1 MTEPFRVTVAVDG
14 KQLGPFQVAA
24 KDALLAI
31 AVVKFKMYDVLNGKK
46 RLKFEAEPWNRQTVT
61 NVTEV
66 G

>member
-1 MTEPFRVTVAVDG
+1 MSEEFRVTVTIEGEVF
-14 KQLGPFQVAA
+14 GPFKVTA
-24 KDALLAI
+24 KDAMLAI
-31 AVVKFKMYDVLNGKK
+31 AVVKFKMYDALNRKK